1 VFPAAWCESFCS
13 LQQRREIMQYFAF
26 IVNFFSFVHR
36 VFRGF
41 LPVNNTLIWWSFS
54 TGGEL

>member
-1 VFPAAWCESFCS
+1 
-13 LQQRREIMQYFAF
+13 MQCFAF